1 MITVKREKKRT
12 GCRLGAVILT
22 VVVCLILVPANVK
35 AEGIDFNAKVVELQ
49 AKFPHGMYWNHVG
62 STVDNPDGYT
72 NQPCEL
78 HKDSN
83 VDHVY
88 GTNGCTCNHFAGGGH
103 LLATQCM
110 GFANKL
116 GYDVFGDTTWTVC
129 NSPDSVQLAN
139 IQIGDIVRIDGYHSV
154 FVIARTGNDIMVGE
168 ANYPNGCQINWGR
181 IINLTQV
188 TVTYYEHANN
198 YAAVIGSEA
207 VPPQGS
213 TEVSTEEPATEA
225 VTEEVPTSFTG
236 WKHTQDKQHY
246 QYYKDGKLQKK
257 QWLTLNKKK
266 YYLDKKGYRAT
277 GLYKINK
284 ETYYF
289 NKNGVL
295 QKKKWITVDNE
306 TYYVGN
312 SGFVLKKQWLY
323 YKNTLVYVT
332 GDGTMAK
339 NELVKINGK
348 TYCFNAKGKRSKGFK
363 KINGKYYYSNSAGII
378 QKKQWIKKSGQTY
391 YVQKSGVRAQS
402 KLIKIGQYHYYFNEK
417 GQLVKKKYFTYKGQ
431 NYWADKNGRCMVA
444 KNESDDESEDVPDD
458 EPKDIKY

>member
-1 MITVKREKKRT
+1 MITVKRKEKKT
-12 GCRLGAVILT
+12 GHRLELGILIAT
-22 VVVCLILVPANVK
+22 VFLLLSPANAH
-35 AEGIDFNAKVVELQ
+35 AEGNDFNAKVVELQ
-49 AKFPHGMYWNHVG
+49 AKFPQSMYWNHVG
-62 STVDNPDGYT
+62 RTEDNSDGYT
-72 NQPCEL
+72 NQPCTL
-78 HKDSN
+78 HKADG

-103 LLATQCM
+103 LLASQCM

-116 GYDVFGDTTWTVC
+116 GYDVFGDTTWTVY
-129 NSPDSVQLAN
+129 NNPDSVQLAN
-139 IQIGDIVRIDGYHSV
+139 IQIGDIVRINGYHSV

-207 VPPQGS
+207 VPPQ
-213 TEVSTEEPATEA
+213 ESTEEPTTEA
-225 VTEEVPTSFTG
+225 TTEEVPESFTG
-236 WKHTQDKQHY
+236 WKQTPDKQHY
-246 QYYKDGKLQKK
+246 QYFKEGKLQKK
-257 QWLTLNKKK
+257 QWLTLKKKK
-266 YYLDKKGYRAT
+266 YYLDKKGYRVT

-295 QKKKWITVDNE
+295 QKKKWVTVDNE
-306 TYYVGN
+306 TYYVGS

-323 YKNTLVYVT
+323 NKNTLVYVT
-332 GDGTMAK
+332 NDGTMAK

-363 KINGKYYYSNSAGII
+363 KINGKYYYSNSSGVI
-378 QKKQWIKKSGQTY
+378 QKKQWIKKGGKTY
-391 YVQKSGVRAQS
+391 YVQKSGVRVQS
-402 KLIKIGQYHYYFNEK
+402 KLIKIGQYYYYFNEK
-417 GQLVKKKYFTYKGQ
+417 GYLVKDKYIYYKG
-431 NYWADKNGRCMVA
+431 NCYYAEKDGHCKEVD
-444 KNESDDESEDVPDD
+444 SESEDVPDD
-458 EPKDIKY
+458 EEPKEIKY